1 MSAFFNQKNKYLR
14 KVLLVAVLIVA
25 LTFPPFGR
33 LFLTNANAAL
43 TSTKLQI
50 NNSQAS
56 ATNVT
61 YSFYFTTSATTAI
74 KQIGIKF
81 CTTPGA
87 YGDSCTVPTGFNPGS
102 PTLAS
107 DNLAGTGRTVT
118 DPATLGERMR
128 IVVGTP
134 AAQSTQGVILTFTG
148 VTNSST
154 INTTFYT
161 RVTTYSDTG
170 TTPIDYGQSV
180 AAVLDTNS
188 IAVTATVDPNLTFA
202 VAGVSSAGTVNSATT
217 NITTT
222 ASTIPFGTMAV
233 GTPKIGATDVTVT
246 TNAGSGYSVTA
257 SHSGILANAPLTSGS
272 NTINSFSGT
281 NTSPSIWSAP
291 AGSTANTNTGYFGYT
306 TESTSLC
313 TGTAGRFSSNK
324 WAGSSTTGQEV
335 ICSATG
341 VSSQTTRLGWQAEVN
356 AIQPAG
362 GYTGTVILIATPT
375 Y

>member
-1 MSAFFNQKNKYLR
+1 MSAYFNRHFTFVRTLSLV
-14 KVLLVAVLIVA
+14 VLLIVA
-25 LTFPPFGR
+25 LILPPFGR
-33 LFLTNANAAL
+33 FFLPSADAALTNA
-43 TSTKLQI
+43 KLQI

-61 YSFYFTTSATTAI
+61 YAFYFTTSVTTAI

-87 YGDSCTVPTGFNPGS
+87 YDDACTVPSSFNPGS
-102 PTLAS
+102 PTLSS

-118 DPATLGERMR
+118 DPNASGERMR

-134 AAQSTQGVILTFTG
+134 SAQSTQGVILTFTG

-161 RVTTYSDTG
+161 RITTYSDTG
-170 TTPIDYGQSV
+170 STPIDYGQAV
-180 AAVLDTNS
+180 AAILDTGS
-188 IAVTATVDPNLTFA
+188 LAVTATVDPNLTFA
-202 VAGVSSAGTVNSATT
+202 IAGVSSGGTVNSATA

-222 ASTIPFGTMAV
+222 AATIPFGTMAV
-233 GTPKIGATDVTVT
+233 ATPKIGATDVTVT
-246 TNAGSGYSVTA
+246 TNAGSGYTVTA
-257 SHSGILANAPLTSGS
+257 SHSGTLATAPLTSGS

-281 NTSPSIWSAP
+281 NASPATWSSP

-324 WAGSSTTGQEV
+324 WAGSTNSGQEV
-335 ICSATG
+335 ICSPTG